1 MQYNG
6 NSFIFLFVKL
16 LSPIIFVII
25 CLRDR
30 VPTVIVRQYSQVLI
44 TQTVAEI
51 WQFFGFAVAKVP
63 SRRYRNSE
71 SRVPS
76 TFYLW

>member
-6 NSFIFLFVKL
+6 SSFIFLFVKL

-25 CLRDR
+25 CLRDW

-44 TQTVAEI
+44 TTQTVAEI
-51 WQFFGFAVAKVP
+51 WQFLDLCCE
-63 SRRYRNSE
+63 RY
-71 SRVPS
+71 VMKGI
-76 TFYLW
+76 